1 MKPIPIGEL
10 TDAVRKGR
18 ARIEYRVAIK
28 HLELFTYES
37 IDYVWIKRGNEEAQC
52 IHNPTLAEAIRER
65 CEG

>member
-10 TDAVRKGR
+10 TEAVRTGKV
-18 ARIEYRVAIK
+18 RIEYRVATK
-28 HLELFTYES
+28 RLELFTYGAIE
-37 IDYVWIKRGNEEAQC
+37 YVWVQKGDDEKQC